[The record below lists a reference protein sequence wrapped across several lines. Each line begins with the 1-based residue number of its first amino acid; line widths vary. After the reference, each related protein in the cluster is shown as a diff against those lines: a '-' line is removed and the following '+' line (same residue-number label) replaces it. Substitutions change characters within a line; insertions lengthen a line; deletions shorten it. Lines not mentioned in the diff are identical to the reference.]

1 MQMSERQPSGEI
13 RDVNG
18 LGPAIQAAVT
28 TLPLH
33 G

>member
-1 MQMSERQPSGEI
+1 MQMSKRQPCGKI

-18 LGPAIQAAVT
+18 VGPAIQAAVT

-33 G
+33 E